1 MASGPIFAEKTVLN
15 SSNVIYPEWFLKF
28 PGKLYYRRY
37 PIIKLTR
44 QRIGTQSNNPHPVSS
59 TTFRIL
65 YNLPKIQAHAAKCQ
79 PRGKEQKIGH
89 GQFLLDHPLARL
101 RSQSFP
107 DPGTYA
113 WAMRITLPIN
123 KIILKRTHFSPLTTL
138 ALTSKVLLQRL
149 SSFSGTATAV
159 RTVLK
164 ADERGE
170 LLDSDAS
177 LGLVGTVEE
186 AEAMNE
192 GRSSETVIQS

>member
-101 RSQSFP
+101 RSQRSRNLCMGDENNP
-107 DPGTYA
+107 PNKCDYIEEDSLLA
-113 WAMRITLPIN
+113 VDDLSIN
-123 KIILKRTHFSPLTTL
+123 FESSSPAFKLIFWHSNCS
-138 ALTSKVLLQRL
+138 AY
-149 SSFSGTATAV
+149 
-159 RTVLK
+159 
-164 ADERGE
+164 
-170 LLDSDAS
+170 
-177 LGLVGTVEE
+177 GL
-186 AEAMNE
+186 E
-192 GRSSETVIQS
+192 G